1 MLNLSRLSGFKYD
14 IREIFCECHLDESL
28 RPSLLANVIAKAS
41 RISTLEAKEYVRQIE
56 SEGTFSDEVSDD
68 ICDLLDRYSKFR

>member
-14 IREIFCECHLDESL
+14 VREIFSDCRLDENL
-28 RPSLLANVIAKAS
+28 RPSVLANVIAKAS
-41 RISTLEAKEYVRQIE
+41 RISTLDAKQYVRQIE
-56 SEGTFSDEVSDD
+56 TEGTFSKEVADD